1 MRKIMKLLILML
13 TISVASSVPVGAQ
26 GVQDFV
32 INKFDAHFELTNADP
47 QGELTIQETIEV
59 DFSGQNRGILR
70 AIPASYKGQK
80 TDLRVNKVQRDGADE
95 PYIIYD
101 EAGNDVL
108 RIGDASVFIT
118 GEHTYFISYTV
129 RNVISF
135 YRNHDELYWDVNG
148 DQWLQPFESV
158 RATLKTGARIIAPD
172 AVCYTGSFGSKAKD
186 CTISPNSSGLRAET
200 TKRLAPSQTLT
211 FVQAYEKGYFTE
223 PSWQERNRWLLLSLP
238 VLFVQAL
245 VYRAIHR
252 KWRLMGKDYARRGV
266 TVPYFGRPK
275 NVSAMQA
282 AYVLGNN
289 LSTKHISAAIIDLA
303 IRGYI
308 KIVETGSGKK
318 IKHELV
324 LQKPADAGLAPD
336 EAILLNDLFESSAV
350 GASVKL
356 EEKKNKLY
364 STIGKLA
371 KSLDETT
378 AAKGFY
384 ELSPRR
390 ATGKLGPLIGLAVVT
405 LTGSIAVSVII
416 ENPLAAITGSL
427 VFAASLVYA
436 GLMTKR
442 SRSGNLLVEH
452 MEGLKLYLG
461 YSEKDRLAA
470 HDAVEAPL
478 APGSGQP
485 KRDVKFF
492 EKLLPFAVA
501 MGVEKT
507 WAAAF
512 ADVYKQPPEWYGGNW
527 STFNTAVLASSVSSM
542 NSAAAASFSAPSSSG
557 GSGFSGGG
565 GAGGGGGGGGGGG
578 W

>member
-1 MRKIMKLLILML
+1 
-13 TISVASSVPVGAQ
+13 
-26 GVQDFV
+26 
-32 INKFDAHFELTNADP
+32 
-47 QGELTIQETIEV
+47 
-59 DFSGQNRGILR
+59 
-70 AIPASYKGQK
+70 
-80 TDLRVNKVQRDGADE
+80 
-95 PYIIYD
+95 
-101 EAGNDVL
+101 
-108 RIGDASVFIT
+108 
-118 GEHTYFISYTV
+118 
-129 RNVISF
+129 
-135 YRNHDELYWDVNG
+135 
-148 DQWLQPFESV
+148 
-158 RATLKTGARIIAPD
+158 
-172 AVCYTGSFGSKAKD
+172 
-186 CTISPNSSGLRAET
+186 
-200 TKRLAPSQTLT
+200 
-211 FVQAYEKGYFTE
+211 
-223 PSWQERNRWLLLSLP
+223 
-238 VLFVQAL
+238 
-245 VYRAIHR
+245 
-252 KWRLMGKDYARRGV
+252 
-266 TVPYFGRPK
+266 
-275 NVSAMQA
+275 
-282 AYVLGNN
+282 
-289 LSTKHISAAIIDLA
+289 LA

-416 ENPLAAITGSL
+416 ENPLVAITGGL

-478 APGSGQP
+478 A
-485 KRDVKFF
+485 
-492 EKLLPFAVA
+492 
-501 MGVEKT
+501 
-507 WAAAF
+507 
-512 ADVYKQPPEWYGGNW
+512 
-527 STFNTAVLASSVSSM
+527 
-542 NSAAAASFSAPSSSG
+542 
-557 GSGFSGGG
+557 
-565 GAGGGGGGGGGGG
+565 
-578 W
+578 